1 MVTLESQLS
10 VAVAVPGLRVAE
22 QDPGSVLVV
31 TSFGQVITGSVS
43 STTVKVVV
51 VVVVLPAP
59 PLLLDPSLA
68 VSVMV

>member
-10 VAVAVPGLRVAE
+10 VAVAVPGLNVAE
-22 QDPGSVLVV
+22 QDPGSVGAV
-31 TSFGQVITGSVS
+31 TSFGQVMTGSVS
-43 STTVKVVV
+43 STTVNVVV